1 MCFSFLKSSRHPFA
15 SRLHTRLCGSL
26 FPSTCQEKSQVSLM
40 GKENILSPLQAG
52 AAGDSGGIAPRF
64 HLLREIRCCQ
74 LHPFLAFVAWYCS
87 SFLATFASWLPSLCS
102 VFCGDSPGVGPGTFG
117 CPSGEASE
125 TRVSS
130 VRNWTCLQIFQLLS
144 GGKQKASR
152 MLRKEVAEV
161 VITLPVSF
169 LLAQL
174 LPSRV
179 SIRVLARKVF
189 GGGTTALFGA
199 DADFPSRQNI
209 WKRLSFSVSP
219 H

>member
-1 MCFSFLKSSRHPFA
+1 
-15 SRLHTRLCGSL
+15 
-26 FPSTCQEKSQVSLM
+26 
-40 GKENILSPLQAG
+40 
-52 AAGDSGGIAPRF
+52 
-64 HLLREIRCCQ
+64 
-74 LHPFLAFVAWYCS
+74 
-87 SFLATFASWLPSLCS
+87 
-102 VFCGDSPGVGPGTFG
+102 
-117 CPSGEASE
+117 
-125 TRVSS
+125 
-130 VRNWTCLQIFQLLS
+130 
-144 GGKQKASR
+144 

-161 VITLPVSF
+161 VITLPASF